1 VNFPKNAGQARVWAY
16 NPEKTLLAHCHKI
29 YNDQKE
35 GQIYFN
41 RRRRHLQNIPSVVGM
56 YYKIHNSFNKACAL
70 VAATLILPA
79 LAYADHNSG
88 KGNKGDN
95 DGQRWAEKD
104 EHRDQNKPIP
114 SVPEGGPG
122 IILLVATIGA
132 VVLFSKRQLR
142 AKA

>member
-1 VNFPKNAGQARVWAY
+1 
-16 NPEKTLLAHCHKI
+16 
-29 YNDQKE
+29 
-35 GQIYFN
+35 
-41 RRRRHLQNIPSVVGM
+41 M

-142 AKA
+142 AKANE